1 MDGAAQPKGREVLE
15 EAASNLWFK
24 ARQQKSPT
32 VHIMFV
38 CLLCWFGVHTVF
50 YGIVIQGH
58 PFINQ
63 FYSFIQVINKHVNC
77 FSYFVKMGGHTLS
90 ITDVCAVFSCLVVSG
105 SLRPYGL

>member
-38 CLLCWFGVHTVF
+38 CLLCDQFHLFAALGSLYVF
-50 YGIVIQGH
+50 VLSAWKFLILDKSNCLGT
-58 PFINQ
+58 
-63 FYSFIQVINKHVNC
+63 VINAA
-77 FSYFVKMGGHTLS
+77 F
-90 ITDVCAVFSCLVVSG
+90 
-105 SLRPYGL
+105 